1 MKLTSG
7 IVYAGF
13 WRRLA
18 ATLIDG
24 FILTPILL
32 LVAWLAGGAEF
43 GKQALDADLLANPL
57 TNLDPIVSLAID
69 VGLFLVVIAFWIRL
83 RGTPGKLLMGCELVD
98 ARTGQALGIGRAI
111 LRYFAY
117 LLSAL
122 PLFLGFAWI
131 AFDRHKQGLHDKIA
145 GSLVIISDDSRKS
158 LQELEQEAH

>member
-1 MKLTSG
+1 VKLTSG

-24 FILTPILL
+24 FILIPILI
-32 LVAWLAGGAEF
+32 LVAWLAGGGEL
-43 GKQALDADLLANPL
+43 GKEMLDSDPLAGI
-57 TNLDPIVSLAID
+57 DPMVSLTMDI
-69 VGLFLVVIAFWIRL
+69 GLFLVVIGFWVRL

-98 ARTGQALGIGRAI
+98 ARTGEALGIGRAI
-111 LRYFAY
+111 LRWFAY

>member
-24 FILTPILL
+24 FLLMPILM
-32 LVAWLAGGAEF
+32 LVAWLAGGGEIS
-43 GKQALDADLLANPL
+43 QEMLDSDPLAGI
-57 TNLDPIVSLAID
+57 DPMVSLAMD
-69 VGLFLVVIAFWIRL
+69 LGLFLVVVGFWVRL
-83 RGTPGKLLMGCELVD
+83 RGTPGKLLMGCEIID
-98 ARTGQALGIGRAI
+98 AKTGQALGIGRAI
-111 LRYFAY
+111 LRYLAY

-122 PLFLGFAWI
+122 PLFLGFLWI
-131 AFDRHKQGLHDKIA
+131 AVDRRKQGLHDKIA